1 MTMNYRNEIN
11 HIVEIRKSSYT
22 HISDSIWEFAE
33 SRFQE
38 YRSSNIQQEYLR
50 SQGFAIQSNLS
61 GEETA
66 FIAEWGSGKPIIA
79 FVLIVLKS
87 IEETDRFFAHVSE
100 DPDFLECHAIT
111 GEYDCM
117 LKVCVASVEEL
128 DRKLAVLKT
137 HNGVMKSYTMLSLT
151 THKYSPTVLPSTP

>member
-11 HIVEIRKSSYT
+11 HIVETRKSSYT

-66 FIAEWGSGKPIIA
+66 FIAEWGNGKPIIA
-79 FVLIVLKS
+79 FV
-87 IEETDRFFAHVSE
+87 
-100 DPDFLECHAIT
+100 
-111 GEYDCM
+111 GEFDA
-117 LKVCVASVEEL
+117 LS
-128 DRKLAVLKT
+128 
-137 HNGVMKSYTMLSLT
+137 SLT
-151 THKYSPTVLPSTP
+151 ARSR